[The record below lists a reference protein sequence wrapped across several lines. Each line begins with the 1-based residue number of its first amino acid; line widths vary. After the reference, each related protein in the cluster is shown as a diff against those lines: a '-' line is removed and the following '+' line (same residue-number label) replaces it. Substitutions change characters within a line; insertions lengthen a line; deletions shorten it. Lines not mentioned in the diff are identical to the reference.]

1 MLRDISRALTVLT
14 FVALA
19 LAGCASSPDDR
30 NAEAASGD
38 NAREVA
44 SDAGRQQP
52 VDPWEPWNREVY
64 AFNQAID
71 DWVLRPVAK
80 GYQWVMPDIAD
91 RAVTNFFSNL
101 GEVPNFINS
110 VLQLKG
116 EHAVVAAGR
125 FTYNTV
131 FGLGG
136 LFDVATAFDLPER
149 PEDFGQTLGYWGV
162 DSGPYLVLPLM
173 GPSSPRDFT
182 GSLTDSLVFPTV
194 RDYIDSP
201 EKWYLLG
208 LFIVD
213 TRADLLAAEG
223 FMSGDSYTF
232 VRNAYLQRREYLI
245 KDGATGADP
254 FTRSEDEELMLD
266 DF

>member
-1 MLRDISRALTVLT
+1 MLRDTSRALTVLT
-14 FVALA
+14 FGALA
-19 LAGCASSPDDR
+19 LAGCASSPDNSEQDSAR
-30 NAEAASGD
+30 GD
-38 NAREVA
+38 
-44 SDAGRQQP
+44 DAGLVYSSAGQDKRT
-52 VDPWEPWNREVY
+52 DPWESWNREVY
-64 AFNQAID
+64 AFNETVD
-71 DWVLRPVAK
+71 DWVLRPVAE

-162 DSGPYLVLPLM
+162 GSGPYLMLPLL
-173 GPSSPRDFT
+173 GPSSPRDFA
-182 GSLTDSLVFPTV
+182 GSLTDSLVFPTA
-194 RDYIDSP
+194 RDYMDSP

-208 LFIVD
+208 LFVVD
-213 TRADLLAAEG
+213 TRADLLSAER

-245 KDGATGADP
+245 NDGQTGADP
-254 FTRSEDEELMLD
+254 FTRSDDEELMLD
-266 DF
+266 EF

>member
-1 MLRDISRALTVLT
+1 MFRQLFPALTALTLSVLM
-14 FVALA
+14 
-19 LAGCASSPDDR
+19 LAGCASSPDRD
-30 NAEAASGD
+30 ED
-38 NAREVA
+38 KQA
-44 SDAGRQQP
+44 SDSGELVYTEAGQP
-52 VDPWEPWNREVY
+52 ETRDPYESWNRKVFE
-64 AFNQAID
+64 FNQTVD
-71 DWVLRPVAK
+71 DLVLRPVAK
-80 GYQWVMPDIAD
+80 GYQFVMPPIAD

-101 GEVPNFINS
+101 TEVPNFINS

-149 PEDFGQTLGYWGV
+149 QEDFGQTLGYWGV
-162 DSGPYLVLPLM
+162 GSGPYLMLPFL
-173 GPSSPRDFT
+173 GPSSPRDLT
-182 GSLTDSLVFPTV
+182 GTAMDRFVFPSAW
-194 RDYIDSP
+194 DYAESP
-201 EKWYLLG
+201 EVYYLRALN
-208 LFIVD
+208 IVD
-213 TRADLLAAEG
+213 KRAELLHAES

-245 KDGATGADP
+245 NDGKSSSDP
-254 FTRSEDEELMLD
+254 FTSGEDDEDLMLE

>member
-1 MLRDISRALTVLT
+1 MFREFSRTLTMLT
-14 FVALA
+14 FGALA

-30 NAEAASGD
+30 EAGSASGD
-38 NAREVA
+38 NVRAVS
-44 SDAGRQQP
+44 SDAP
-52 VDPWEPWNREVY
+52 EEDVVDPWEPWNREVY
-64 AFNQAID
+64 AFNEAID
-71 DWVLRPVAK
+71 DWVLRPVAE
-80 GYQWVMPDIAD
+80 GYQWVMPDFAD
-91 RAVTNFFSNL
+91 RGVTNFFDNL
-101 GEVPNFINS
+101 GEVNNFINS

-131 FGLGG
+131 FGIGG

-149 PEDFGQTLGYWGV
+149 QEDFGQTLGYWGV
-162 DSGPYLVLPLM
+162 GSGPYLVLPLL
-173 GPSSPRDFT
+173 GPSTPRDFT
-182 GSLTDSLVFPTV
+182 GTLTDSLVFPSV
-194 RDYIDSP
+194 QDYMESP

-213 TRADLLAAEG
+213 TRADLLSAEA
-223 FMSGDSYTF
+223 FISGDSYTF

-245 KDGATGADP
+245 NDGAPGSDP
-254 FTRSEDEELMLD
+254 FTGGDDEELMLD